1 MYKSITKSIA
11 VSRFKL
17 FLKKTDRFGRPKR
30 LKIKTNK
37 MENLKDKVAVVFA
50 ASGEIAG
57 TVARAFAQHGAK
69 VYVTA
74 INLNVVEVLAKEINA
89 AGGRAEAGK
98 VDALNETEI
107 DSYLQK
113 VVAENGKLDMVFNG
127 IGSYYKDAGSG
138 TPTTLATFE
147 QFLNPLQRICGSQ
160 FLTSRVAAR
169 YMIESKSEGTILLF
183 NASMAKTKTP
193 NMAGFAAACAA
204 IEGLT
209 RVMAAEFGQHGIK
222 AICISSGALLETG
235 KIQGMISDFS
245 EYAGISREQMT
256 ANYTRFDILKS
267 GPTLKQL
274 GETAAFLVSENG
286 VAFNS
291 HIVDF
296 DCGKLNVL

>member
-1 MYKSITKSIA
+1 
-11 VSRFKL
+11 
-17 FLKKTDRFGRPKR
+17 
-30 LKIKTNK
+30 

-50 ASGEIAG
+50 ASGQIAG
-57 TVARAFAQHGAK
+57 TVARSFAQHGAK

-74 INLNVVEVLAKEINA
+74 INLNAAEALSSEINA
-89 AGGRAEAGK
+89 DGGWAEAGQ
-98 VDALNETEI
+98 VDALNEAGI

-138 TPTTLATFE
+138 TPTTIATFE

-160 FLTSRVAAR
+160 FLTSRIAAR
-169 YMIESKSEGTILLF
+169 YMIESKSEGTLLLF

-193 NMAGFAAACAA
+193 NMAGFASACAA

-222 AICISSGALLETG
+222 AMCICSGALMETR

-245 EYAGISREQMT
+245 ENAGISREQMT
-256 ANYTRFDILKS
+256 SNYTRFDILKS

-286 VAFNS
+286 AAFNS
-291 HIVDF
+291 HIIDF